1 MHPFV
6 AVFIATN
13 IIVTVAVLLIVFRRM
28 RVSVQVTQGASPVAL
43 SIEGIRALTDF
54 AKTQHE
60 RIGNYMQANWS
71 GIPDQLPGVLGRLLD
86 TLEAEAKA
94 KGIIADRDTL
104 KSVLEAS
111 LRSHK
116 IGKRGEVSEALAK
129 VA

>member
-1 MHPFV
+1 MHPFT
-6 AVFIATN
+6 AIFIATN

-28 RVSVQVTQGASPVAL
+28 RVSVQVTQGTSPIAL
-43 SIEGIRALTDF
+43 SIEAIRVLTDF

-71 GIPDQLPGVLGRLLD
+71 GMPDQLPGVLGRLLD
-86 TLEAEAKA
+86 SLQADAQA
-94 KGIIADRDTL
+94 KGITVERDTL
-104 KSVLEAS
+104 KVVLATS
-111 LRSHK
+111 LRTHK